1 MEAPAQQ
8 EMNQEQLGNWVRE
21 QFQKANKFLAENE
34 VLFESVV
41 TQESSYLAPF
51 IAVWKI
57 KDVKGRFFWV
67 ISGDVSTDFIRSSAA
82 ESARA
87 AIKYFSLQWQGK
99 AENIR
104 QTALGNSEQITIAN
118 RLEKDA
124 EDLYEVA
131 SNARLWPES

>member
-67 ISGDVSTDFIRSSAA
+67 ISGDVSTDFTHVSAA